1 MIQRK
6 QSTWILL
13 ATILGSSMVFIDS
26 SVVNVALPRLQTDL
40 AASVTSVQWVVEV
53 YILFLAALMLVGGS
67 LGDLWGR
74 KRVFAMGIVLFA
86 LSSVWCGLAPNVSQL
101 IAARAVQGIGGALL
115 TPGSLAIIR
124 SSFPGEQRSR
134 AVGRWSSFTA
144 ITSALGPLLGGWLV
158 QHASWRWI
166 FFINVPLALVVLS
179 ILYWR
184 VPESRHEW
192 ESSPLDWLGALLAAL
207 GLGAIVYGLIESN
220 NLGLGHPVV
229 LVALVSGGIALVAF
243 VLVELHSEAPMMP
256 LRLFHSWTFSGT
268 NLLTLLLYA
277 ASLGTF
283 FFLPFNLIGV
293 QGYSPTAAGAAV
305 LPYTLLLFL
314 LSRWSGGL
322 VNRYGAKLPLV
333 IGPLIASLG
342 FLIFAV
348 PDIGGSYWTTF
359 FPAIVIL
366 GLGMAITVAPL
377 TTTVLGAV
385 DDRYAGIAS
394 GINNAVSRIAGLLSI
409 AILSIFVVRVFNT
422 TLDVRIAML
431 HISPTVKHALD
442 AQRNMLV
449 GAQIPASVQGM
460 TRRAVQQAINESF
473 VASFRLAMEIAAGLA
488 LASALCSLLLVAPGR
503 DRFSASTMGVQPQG
517 GHGKAAPMEAYRRY
531 NSNK

>member
-1 MIQRK
+1 MMLQHKHGI
-6 QSTWILL
+6 WILL

-53 YILFLAALMLVGGS
+53 YILLLAALMLVGGS

-74 KRVFAMGIVLFA
+74 KRVFAVGIVLFA
-86 LSSVWCGLAPNVSQL
+86 FSSVWCGLAPNVSQL
-101 IAARAVQGIGGALL
+101 IAARAIQGVGGALL

-124 SSFPGEQRSR
+124 ASFPGEQRSR
-134 AVGRWSSFTA
+134 AVGRWSSLTA

-166 FFINVPLALVVLS
+166 FFINIPLALVVLS
-179 ILYWR
+179 ILHWR
-184 VPESRHEW
+184 VAESHNEW
-192 ESSPLDWLGALLAAL
+192 RSSRLDWLGALLAAL
-207 GLGAIVYGLIESN
+207 GLGAIIYGFIELN
-220 NLGLGHPVV
+220 NLDLGHPMV
-229 LVALVSGGIALVAF
+229 LLALAGGGIALVAF
-243 VLVELHSEAPMMP
+243 VLVELHSKAPMMP
-256 LRLFHSWTFSGT
+256 LRLFHSWTFSGA
-268 NLLTLLLYA
+268 NQLTLLLYA

-359 FPAIVIL
+359 FPAIVVL

-385 DDRYAGIAS
+385 DERYAGIAS

-409 AILSIFVVRVFNT
+409 ALLSIFVVRVFNN
-422 TLDVRIAML
+422 TLDVRIAAL
-431 HISPTVKHALD
+431 HASPAVRHALN
-442 AQRNMLV
+442 AQRTMLV
-449 GAQIPASVQGM
+449 GAQIPVSVQGT

-473 VASFRLAMEIAAGLA
+473 VAGFRLAMEIASGLA
-488 LASALCSLLLVAPGR
+488 LGSALCSLLLIGPSR
-503 DRFSASTMGVQPQG
+503 DRFAVSTLNIQPESG
-517 GHGKAAPMEAYRRY
+517 RELAPAWPRERIIIKR
-531 NSNK
+531 